1 MVQVTKAELIQKYK
15 GIKGTKGWYAPKE
28 HEKNEDMKEIIDA
41 LSDAILK
48 TGKRFEE
55 IPKSSITDYLT
66 KSGVNKSKHE
76 EIYQKLIEIYTPKQK
91 NSKTVTKGDSE
102 RNSKYQVV
110 DYTDTT
116 HNDVKERQPRKN
128 VFSDITKIH

>member
-1 MVQVTKAELIQKYK
+1 MIYM
-15 GIKGTKGWYAPKE
+15 ITKGWYAPKE
-28 HEKNEDMKEIIDA
+28 HKKHENMKEIIDA

-128 VFSDITKIH
+128 VFSEITKIH

>member
-1 MVQVTKAELIQKYK
+1 MIYM
-15 GIKGTKGWYAPKE
+15 ITKGWYAPKE
-28 HEKNEDMKEIIDA
+28 HKKHENMKKIIDA

-128 VFSDITKIH
+128 VFSEITKIH